1 MKVGILNITG
11 YGGIEL
17 ARILNRHPEFKIT
30 SVTGRSAAG
39 EKLADIFPHLSE
51 LDLTIKDELD
61 EQVDIIF
68 SALPHAASAQK
79 LKPYIESG
87 QRVVDFSADF
97 RLDDITNYEDW
108 YGKDHP
114 LPSHLS
120 LASYGLPELNR
131 ESIKSSS
138 LVANPGCYPTASI
151 LALAPAMANSLITED
166 IIIDAKSGVSG
177 AGRGL
182 SLNTH
187 FSELN
192 ESIKAYSVSGHRH
205 MPEVVQELTKLNNE
219 VNIKLTF
226 LTHLIPITRGILVS
240 AYAGLNI
247 AKLDNKSNNSEL
259 IRDVYKQY
267 YKDERFVTVTDQPPT
282 TKQAQG
288 TNQCLLYPT
297 VDIRTNRL
305 IVISCIDN
313 LVKGAA
319 GQAVQN
325 ANILFGFPEETG
337 LEDLALYP

>member
-30 SVTGRSAAG
+30 SITGRSAAG